1 MGDPKSGRSGASE
14 CERSEARAPTG
25 FQGAKRGQDVWS
37 ELSIV
42 DMPNYADFFLPK
54 NDSA

>member
-1 MGDPKSGRSGASE
+1 MSVYYLVERIVYTISSTILLIMGEWP
-14 CERSEARAPTG
+14 
-25 FQGAKRGQDVWS
+25 